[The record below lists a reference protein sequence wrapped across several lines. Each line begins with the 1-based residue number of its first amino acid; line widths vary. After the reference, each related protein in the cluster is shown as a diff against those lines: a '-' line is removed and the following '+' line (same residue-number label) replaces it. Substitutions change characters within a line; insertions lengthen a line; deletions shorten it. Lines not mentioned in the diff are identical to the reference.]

1 MQQLQPGTLLQGGKY
16 RIERV
21 LGQGGFGITYL
32 AMQTSLMRKVAIKE
46 LFIGGSGQAINGR
59 RGNMVIV
66 TNSANKT
73 SFAQQVQKFK
83 KEAIRLANL
92 NHPNLVKVHDCF
104 EENGTVYYVMDYIEG
119 ESLRTKL
126 NRQGPLSEAVVLQYL
141 RQLIPALE
149 VAHNQSIWH
158 LDIKPENIMVD
169 KNDHVYLIDF
179 GASKHIEQS
188 GTLTTSLALAY
199 TPGYCPPELTDLVYE
214 SQDDGLLEALREIGP
229 WTDIYSLGA
238 TMYNLLTERIP
249 PSSKRIE
256 RNGSGVFLF
265 PNSVSSSTID
275 LIIRMMKPRR
285 EERPQSVD
293 KILPNLP
300 VTDAKQKRNQQK
312 KKSEDNVLSGANTP
326 SQVQK
331 NQIIQNLLNN
341 MVYVEGG
348 SFMMGATSEQ
358 GRDPEDMETP
368 AHQVTLSSF
377 YIGRY
382 EVTQEE
388 WQAVMGINPS
398 HFKGAKRPV
407 EWVSWA
413 DCQAFIRKLNKMT
426 GRRFCLPTE
435 AEWEYAA
442 RGGNRSR
449 GYKYAG
455 NDDPNSVAWYD
466 NYSCRST
473 HEVGGKQ
480 PNELGLYDM
489 SGNVWEWCQDW
500 FGIYSTSAQTN
511 PIGPS
516 FGLRRVKRGGGP
528 WDIAWGCR
536 VSSRDFDPPSWRCAS
551 TGLRLALKATNA
563 KLKRNQP
570 KQNSEETFLSGKDTL
585 SSVQKN
591 QIIQNLLNNMAY
603 VEGGSFMMGAT
614 SEQGSDAFNDEKP
627 VHQVTLSSFYIGR
640 FEVTQEEWEAV
651 MGDNPSFC
659 KGARLPVEN
668 VSWEDCQ
675 NFIRELNNMTGRRFR
690 LPTEAEWE
698 YAARGGNRSRGCK
711 YSGSYEIGQVAW
723 YYNNCSDGTHEVGT
737 RVPNELGLY
746 DMSGNVFEWCQDRF
760 GEYSSLAQMNP
771 SGPSSGANR
780 VRRGGCWSGNAEN
793 CRVSCRSYY
802 HQRGRFC
809 YSGLRLAL

>member
-32 AMQTSLMRKVAIKE
+32 ATQTSLMRKVAIKE
-46 LFIGGSGQAINGR
+46 LFIGSSGQAINGR

-126 NRQGPLSEAVVLQYL
+126 NRQGPLPEAMVLQYL
-141 RQLIPALE
+141 RQLILALE
-149 VAHNQSIWH
+149 VAHKQSIWH
-158 LDIKPENIMVD
+158 LDIKPANIMVD

-199 TPGYCPPELTDLVYE
+199 TPGFCPPELSDLVYE

-265 PNSVSSSTID
+265 PNSVSSSTTD

-300 VTDAKQKRNQQK
+300 VADAKQKRNQPKQE
-312 KKSEDNVLSGANTP
+312 SEDSVLSVENTP
-326 SQVQK
+326 SEVQK

-358 GRDPEDMETP
+358 GRDPEDIETP

-398 HFKGAKRPV
+398 CFKGAKRPV
-407 EWVSWA
+407 ECVSWD

-455 NDDPNSVAWYD
+455 SNDPNAVAWCD
-466 NYSCRST
+466 GNSGIQQ

-489 SGNVWEWCQDW
+489 SGNVYEWCQDW
-500 FGIYSTSAQTN
+500 FGIYGTSAQTN

-516 FGLRRVKRGGGP
+516 SGLRRVNRGGVV
-528 WDIAWGCR
+528 GCR
-536 VSSRDFDPPSWRCAS
+536 VSSRDFAHPSSRSSCII
-551 TGLRLALKATNA
+551 GLRLALKATDA
-563 KLKRNQP
+563 KQKQNQP
-570 KQNSEETFLSGKDTL
+570 KQNSEETVLSGKDTL
-585 SSVQKN
+585 SPVQKN

-614 SEQGSDAFNDEKP
+614 SEQGSDAYNDEKP

-651 MGDNPSFC
+651 RGDNPSFC

-675 NFIRELNNMTGRRFR
+675 YFIRELNNMTGRRFR

-698 YAARGGNRSRGCK
+698 YAARGGNRSMGYK
-711 YSGSYEIGQVAW
+711 YSGSNDIGQVAW
-723 YYNNCSDGTHEVGT
+723 YYDNCSDGTHEVGT
-737 RVPNELGLY
+737 KVPNELGLY
-746 DMSGNVFEWCQDRF
+746 DMSGNVWEWCQNWYGAF
-760 GEYSSLAQMNP
+760 SSSAQMNP
-771 SGPSSGANR
+771 LGPSSGSYR
-780 VRRGGCWSGNAEN
+780 VRRGGCWSGNAGN
-793 CRVSCRSYY
+793 CRVSSRSYY
-802 HQRGRFC
+802 VPSYRYHF
-809 YSGLRLAL
+809 SGLRLAL